1 MPMNA
6 IGGMT
11 EIAWIL
17 LTQRN
22 DVNIWAMRSGPAP
35 NLPALLNDI
44 LDLSKIES
52 RPYRTAVGLFFLARV
67 CGPGGSYSHAVAR
80 QKELQLRD
88 AIDSDVPERVTGDS
102 NRVRQVLLNPVGYAI
117 KFTGRG
123 RAPFMS

>member
-1 MPMNA
+1 MP
-6 IGGMT
+6 
-11 EIAWIL
+11 
-17 LTQRN
+17 
-22 DVNIWAMRSGPAP
+22 
-35 NLPALLNDI
+35 
-44 LDLSKIES
+44 
-52 RPYRTAVGLFFLARV
+52 
-67 CGPGGSYSHAVAR
+67 VAR